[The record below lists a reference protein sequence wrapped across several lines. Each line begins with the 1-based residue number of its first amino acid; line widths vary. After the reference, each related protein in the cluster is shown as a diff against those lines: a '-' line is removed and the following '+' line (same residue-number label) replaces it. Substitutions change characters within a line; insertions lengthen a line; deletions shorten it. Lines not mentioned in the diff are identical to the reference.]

1 MSNESL
7 EATVDPELVD
17 KWIQDIGSDV
27 SAAVPLLQAIQGE
40 YGYLPRT
47 AMDLIIAKTDINA
60 SQLFGVATF
69 YSQFRM
75 RPVGRHLIK
84 VCHGTACHVRG
95 ADRLNTSL
103 RHALGLEDAEEDTAS
118 NGSYTIEDVACV
130 GCCSLA
136 PALVIDDEITGNLTG
151 ANAQRALKKH
161 AKSCNEELPGDD
173 STKKGKA
180 SATDGEAGEEARP

>member
-7 EATVDPELVD
+7 EAKVDPELVN
-17 KWIQDIGSDV
+17 KWTQEIGSDV

-40 YGYLPRT
+40 YGYLPRD

-69 YSQFRM
+69 YAQFRM
-75 RPVGRHLIK
+75 RPVGRHLLK

-103 RHALGLEDAEEDTAS
+103 RHILALEDEEEDTAS
-118 NGSYTIEDVACV
+118 NGSYTVEDVACV

-136 PALVIDDEITGNLTG
+136 PALVIDDAIIGNLTG
-151 ANAQRALKKH
+151 ADAQRALKKH
-161 AKSCNEELPGDD
+161 AKGCKEELPGDN
-173 STKKGKA
+173 SAKKKKAAATKEAA
-180 SATDGEAGEEARP
+180 SEEARP